1 MEIATTKTIPGE
13 HGTDSRSSSF
23 DCDPCSID
31 VILGRRVVGDRN
43 LRIDSGVSDWPLTKP
58 ILRPSDSQQ
67 VDIRYA
73 ISGLEEPQTRI
84 VRKPL
89 PVFEITQGLRQ
100 ERLSRLLDQQQ
111 AWYDAQQKAALAA
124 EQLLQLC
131 EHHQQPW
138 LQDPIRT

>member
-1 MEIATTKTIPGE
+1 MEITATKTIPGE
-13 HGTDSRSSSF
+13 HGTASRSSSF

-31 VILGRRVVGDRN
+31 DILGRRVVGDRN
-43 LRIDSGVSDWPLTKP
+43 LRMDYGVSDWPLTKP
-58 ILRPSDSQQ
+58 TRRPSSSQH

-73 ISGLEEPQTRI
+73 TSGMQEPQTRI

>member
-1 MEIATTKTIPGE
+1 MEITATKTIPGE
-13 HGTDSRSSSF
+13 HGTASRSSSF

-31 VILGRRVVGDRN
+31 VILGRSVIGDRN
-43 LRIDSGVSDWPLTKP
+43 LRMDSGSSAGLRKP
-58 ILRPSDSQQ
+58 TLRPSDSQHD
-67 VDIRYA
+67 VIRYA
-73 ISGLEEPQTRI
+73 TSGLEEPQTRI
-84 VRKPL
+84 VRKPA

-138 LQDPIRT
+138 LHTPNRT

>member
-1 MEIATTKTIPGE
+1 MEITATKAILGD
-13 HGTDSRSSSF
+13 HGTDARSSSF

-31 VILGRRVVGDRN
+31 VILGRRVVGDLN
-43 LRIDSGVSDWPLTKP
+43 LRIDSGSSKH
-58 ILRPSDSQQ
+58 

-73 ISGLEEPQTRI
+73 TSGLQEPQTRI
-84 VRKPL
+84 VRKSA
-89 PVFEITQGLRQ
+89 PVFEIIQGLRQ

-138 LQDPIRT
+138 IQDPIRT

>member
-1 MEIATTKTIPGE
+1 MEIETTKTIPGE
-13 HGTDSRSSSF
+13 HGTDLRSSFF

-31 VILGRRVVGDRN
+31 VILGRRVAGDRN
-43 LRIDSGVSDWPLTKP
+43 LRMDSGCSTRRTKP
-58 ILRPSDSQQ
+58 TLRPSDSQH

-73 ISGLEEPQTRI
+73 ISGLEEPRIRI
-84 VRKPL
+84 VRKPA
-89 PVFEITQGLRQ
+89 PVFEIMQGLRQ

>member
-1 MEIATTKTIPGE
+1 MEITATKTILGD
-13 HGTDSRSSSF
+13 HGRDARASSF

-31 VILGRRVVGDRN
+31 VILGRRIVGDLN
-43 LRIDSGVSDWPLTKP
+43 LRIDSGSSIMPLTKP
-58 ILRPSDSQQ
+58 TLRPSSSQH

-73 ISGLEEPQTRI
+73 TSGLQEPQTRI

>member
-1 MEIATTKTIPGE
+1 MEIAKTKTISEE
-13 HGTDSRSSSF
+13 HGTVSRSSSF

-31 VILGRRVVGDRN
+31 VILGRRIVGDRN
-43 LRIDSGVSDWPLTKP
+43 LRMDSGSSVGPLTKP
-58 ILRPSDSQQ
+58 TLRPGDSQQ

-73 ISGLEEPQTRI
+73 TSRLEEPQTRI
-84 VRKPL
+84 VRKPA
-89 PVFEITQGLRQ
+89 PVFEIMQGLRQ

-111 AWYDAQQKAALAA
+111 AWYDAQQKAAVAA

-138 LQDPIRT
+138 LHNLIRT

>member
-1 MEIATTKTIPGE
+1 MEITATKAILGD

-31 VILGRRVVGDRN
+31 VILGRRVVGDLN
-43 LRIDSGVSDWPLTKP
+43 LRIDSGN
-58 ILRPSDSQQ
+58 SQH

-73 ISGLEEPQTRI
+73 TSGLQEPQTRI
-84 VRKPL
+84 VRKPT

>member
-23 DCDPCSID
+23 DCDPRSID
-31 VILGRRVVGDRN
+31 VILGRSVVGDRN
-43 LRIDSGVSDWPLTKP
+43 LRMDSGSSAGRRKP
-58 ILRPSDSQQ
+58 TLRPSDSQRE
-67 VDIRYA
+67 VIRYA
-73 ISGLEEPQTRI
+73 TTGLEEPQTRI
-84 VRKPL
+84 VRKPA
-89 PVFEITQGLRQ
+89 PVLEITQGLRQ

-138 LQDPIRT
+138 LHTPNRT

>member
-13 HGTDSRSSSF
+13 HGTVSQSSSF

-31 VILGRRVVGDRN
+31 VILGRSVVGDRN
-43 LRIDSGVSDWPLTKP
+43 LRMDSGSSAALTKP
-58 ILRPSDSQQ
+58 TLRLSDSQR

-73 ISGLEEPQTRI
+73 TSGLEEPQTRI
-84 VRKPL
+84 VRTPA

-138 LQDPIRT
+138 LHTPNRT

>member
-1 MEIATTKTIPGE
+1 MEIATTKTIPAE
-13 HGTDSRSSSF
+13 YGTDSRSSSF

-31 VILGRRVVGDRN
+31 VILGRSFVGDRN
-43 LRIDSGVSDWPLTKP
+43 LRMDSGSSARLTKP

-73 ISGLEEPQTRI
+73 ISDLEEPQTRI
-84 VRKPL
+84 VRKQA
-89 PVFEITQGLRQ
+89 PVFEITQGLLQ

-138 LQDPIRT
+138 LHTPNRT

>member
-1 MEIATTKTIPGE
+1 MEIATTKTILGE
-13 HGTDSRSSSF
+13 HGTVSRSSSF

-31 VILGRRVVGDRN
+31 VILGRSVVGDRN
-43 LRIDSGVSDWPLTKP
+43 LRMDSGSSTGPRKP
-58 ILRPSDSQQ
+58 TLRPSDSQHE
-67 VDIRYA
+67 VIRYA
-73 ISGLEEPQTRI
+73 TSGLEEPQTRI
-84 VRKPL
+84 VRKPA

-138 LQDPIRT
+138 LHTPNRT